1 MSRRLLHISVPEF
14 PVTVERV
21 ANPSLQTR
29 PLAVATSLSGDGR
42 VIASSHEARLESVYP
57 SLAVARAV
65 KRCPGLVVLPYNGP
79 LYQDAYQSMLRECRA
94 FSPLIEPHRHGHAYL
109 DISGMGKLMGRSV
122 DMAFRLCKEIRQ
134 KLRILT
140 HSGIGSSKL
149 VSRVAD
155 MVVQSEPVFEVLE
168 GSERIFLEPLSVRV
182 LTGFADEITRQLQ
195 ELNLRIVRDVAVIPI
210 QQMVSVFGNFGYV
223 LFHRARGVDPSPLVL
238 PEQPRRLEERIHLSH
253 VTNDL
258 GILTQHVTRAADR
271 LLTNLRELDYFARRA
286 ELSITY
292 VDRRRSRR
300 SIPLTRADYAPF
312 VFIPIF
318 TRLTRETCTR
328 RVHVEE
334 MTLCLNGWSTAQS
347 QMDLF
352 EMPPAKAPLV
362 KAIDR
367 IRERFSFES
376 VVYGAEIA

>member
-1 MSRRLLHISVPEF
+1 MRRLLHISVPEF
-14 PVTVERV
+14 PVAVERV
-21 ANPSLQTR
+21 ASPSLRNR

-42 VIASSHEARLESVYP
+42 IAVSSLEARRESVFP

-65 KRCPGLVVLPYNGP
+65 RRCPGLVVLPYNGP
-79 LYQDAYQSMLRECRA
+79 LYHRAYHAMLHECRP
-94 FSPLIEPHRHGHAYL
+94 FSPLIEPHRYGHAYL
-109 DISGMGKLMGRSV
+109 DITGMGRLMGRSL

-134 KLRILT
+134 KLRIPAR
-140 HSGIGSSKL
+140 SGIGSSKL

-155 MVVQSEPVFEVLE
+155 MVAQSDPVFEVLE
-168 GSERIFLEPLSVRV
+168 GSERIFLEPLTVRV
-182 LTGFADEITRQLQ
+182 LTGFADEMARQLQ
-195 ELNLRIVRDVAVIPI
+195 ELNLRIVKDVAAIPV

-238 PEQPRRLEERIHLSH
+238 PEQPRRLEERARLKY

-258 GILTQHVTRAADR
+258 AILTREVIRIADR
-271 LLTNLRELDYFARRA
+271 LLTRLRELDYFAGRA
-286 ELSITY
+286 ELTITY

-312 VFIPIF
+312 AFIPIF
-318 TRLTRETCTR
+318 TSLTGETCTR

-334 MTLCLNGWSTAQS
+334 MTLCFTGWSTAQS

-352 EMPPAKAPLV
+352 EIPQAKAPLV
-362 KAIDR
+362 AAIDR
-367 IRERFSFES
+367 IREKFSFKS

>member
-1 MSRRLLHISVPEF
+1 MLRRLLHISVPEF
-14 PVTVERV
+14 PVAVERV
-21 ANPSLQTR
+21 ANPSLRTR
-29 PLAVATSLSGDGR
+29 PVAVATSLSGDGR
-42 VIASSHEARLESVYP
+42 IIVSSDEARRESVFP
-57 SLAVARAV
+57 SLPVARAV
-65 KRCPGLVVLPYNGP
+65 RRCSGLVILPYNGP
-79 LYQDAYQSMLRECRA
+79 LYQGAYHTMLRECRA

-109 DISGMGKLMGRSV
+109 DITGMGRLMGRSL

-134 KLRILT
+134 KLRIPAR
-140 HSGIGSSKL
+140 SGIGSSKL

-155 MVVQSEPVFEVLE
+155 MVAESDPVFEVLE

-182 LTGFADEITRQLQ
+182 LTGFADEMARQLQ
-195 ELNLRIVRDVAVIPI
+195 ELNLRIVKDVAAIPV

-238 PEQPRRLEERIHLSH
+238 PEQPRRLEERVRLKY

-258 GILTQHVTRAADR
+258 TILIREVIRIADR
-271 LLTNLRELDYFARRA
+271 LLTKLRELDYFARRA

-300 SIPLTRADYAPF
+300 SISLTRADYAPLA
-312 VFIPIF
+312 FIPSF
-318 TRLTRETCTR
+318 TRLTHETCTR

-334 MTLCLNGWSTAQS
+334 MSLCFTGWSTAQS

-352 EMPPAKAPLV
+352 EAPQAKAPLV
-362 KAIDR
+362 TAIDQ
-367 IRERFSFES
+367 IRERFSFKS

>member
-1 MSRRLLHISVPEF
+1 MSRRLLHISVPKF
-14 PVTVERV
+14 PVAVEQV
-21 ANPSLQTR
+21 ANPSLRNR
-29 PLAVATSLSGDGR
+29 PVAVATSLSGDGR
-42 VIASSHEARLESVYP
+42 VVVSSHEASQESVFP

-79 LYQDAYQSMLRECRA
+79 LYQEAYQALLQECRA
-94 FSPLIEPHRHGHAYL
+94 FSPLIEPYRYGHAYL
-109 DISGMGKLMGRSV
+109 DISGMGRLMGRSL
-122 DMAFRLCKEIRQ
+122 DMAFRLCREIRQ
-134 KLRILT
+134 NLSIPVK
-140 HSGIGSSKL
+140 SGIGSNKL

-155 MVVQSEPVFEVLE
+155 MVARSEPVFEVLE
-168 GSERIFLEPLSVRV
+168 GSERLFLEPLSVQV
-182 LTGFADEITRQLQ
+182 LTGFAQEITRQLLA
-195 ELNLRIVRDVAVIPI
+195 LNLRLVKDVAAIPVP
-210 QQMVSVFGNFGYV
+210 QMVSVFGNFGYV

-238 PEQPRRLEERIHLSH
+238 PEQPRRLEDRIRLNP

-258 GILTQHVTRAADR
+258 GLLARNVIRTADR
-271 LLTNLRELDYFARRA
+271 ILAKLRELDYFARRA

-292 VDRRRSRR
+292 VDRRRSRG

-312 VFIPIF
+312 AFIPIF
-318 TRLTRETCTR
+318 SDLTRDTCTR

-334 MTLCLNGWSTAQS
+334 MALCLTGWSTAQS

-352 EMPPAKAPLV
+352 EMPPARAPLV

-376 VVYGAEIA
+376 VVYGAEVA

>member
-1 MSRRLLHISVPEF
+1 M
-14 PVTVERV
+14 
-21 ANPSLQTR
+21 
-29 PLAVATSLSGDGR
+29 GR
-42 VIASSHEARLESVYP
+42 
-57 SLAVARAV
+57 
-65 KRCPGLVVLPYNGP
+65 
-79 LYQDAYQSMLRECRA
+79 
-94 FSPLIEPHRHGHAYL
+94 
-109 DISGMGKLMGRSV
+109 LMGRNL
-122 DMAFRLCKEIRQ
+122 DMAFSLCKEIRQ
-134 KLRILT
+134 KLRIPAQ
-140 HSGIGSSKL
+140 SGIGSNKL

-155 MVVQSEPVFEVLE
+155 MVAESDPVFEVLE

-182 LTGFADEITRQLQ
+182 LTGFADEMARQLQ
-195 ELNLRIVRDVAVIPI
+195 ELNLRIVKDVAAIPV

-238 PEQPRRLEERIHLSH
+238 PEQPRRLEERVRLKY

-258 GILTQHVTRAADR
+258 TILIREVIRIADR
-271 LLTNLRELDYFARRA
+271 LLTKLRELDYFARRA

-312 VFIPIF
+312 AFIPIF
-318 TRLTRETCTR
+318 TNLTRETCTR

-334 MTLCLNGWSTAQS
+334 MTLYFTGWSTAQS
-347 QMDLF
+347 QMNLF
-352 EMPPAKAPLV
+352 EAPPTKAPLV

-367 IRERFSFES
+367 IRERFSFKS

>member
-1 MSRRLLHISVPEF
+1 MA
-14 PVTVERV
+14 VERV
-21 ANPSLQTR
+21 ANPSLRNR
-29 PLAVATSLSGDGR
+29 PVAVATSLSGDGR
-42 VIASSHEARLESVYP
+42 VIVSSHEASRESVFP
-57 SLAVARAV
+57 SLPVARAV

-79 LYQDAYQSMLRECRA
+79 LYQGAYQTVLRECRA
-94 FSPLIEPHRHGHAYL
+94 FSPLIEPYRHGHAYL
-109 DISGMGKLMGRSV
+109 DISGMRRLMGRSL
-122 DMAFRLCKEIRQ
+122 DMAFRLCREIRQ
-134 KLRILT
+134 KLRIPAR
-140 HSGIGSSKL
+140 SGIGSSKL

-155 MVVQSEPVFEVLE
+155 MVAQSEPVFEVLE
-168 GSERIFLEPLSVRV
+168 GSERLFLEPLSVRV
-182 LTGFADEITRQLQ
+182 LTGFAGEMTRQLL
-195 ELNLRIVRDVAVIPI
+195 ELNLRIVKDVAAIPV

-238 PEQPRRLEERIHLSH
+238 PEKPRRVEERIRLNH

-258 GILTQHVTRAADR
+258 GILTRKVIRSADR
-271 LLTNLRELDYFARRA
+271 LLTKLRDLDYFARRA

-312 VFIPIF
+312 AFIPIF
-318 TRLTRETCTR
+318 TSLTRETCTR

-352 EMPPAKAPLV
+352 EIPSAKAPLV

-367 IRERFSFES
+367 IRERFSFDS
-376 VVYGAEIA
+376 VVYGAERA